1 MSMWT
6 VCGWQV
12 EREWS
17 IYCLVHHIHI
27 YTNAYIYIYIYK
39 CIYIHMQIHIYEY
52 MCVYIHTLIRWRGSG
67 ASTVFLMGSDGAC
80 SC

>member
-1 MSMWT
+1 
-6 VCGWQV
+6 
-12 EREWS
+12 
-17 IYCLVHHIHI
+17 
-27 YTNAYIYIYIYK
+27 
-39 CIYIHMQIHIYEY
+39 MQIHIYEY